1 MYRFVFPD
9 SNALPDP
16 QPQVLVDEKVLVE
29 EGGIQRECLA
39 EVERVKQHY
48 AAVVD
53 QLLEERKGYLFH
65 NENSEGNAVEES
77 SKDYD
82 QSGGQT
88 KLLEIFN
95 GRFLFR
101 EIMFDKSYF
110 RML

>member
-53 QLLEERKGYLFH
+53 QLLEERKGYTFH
-65 NENSEGNAVEES
+65 KQGTEENAVEES
-77 SKDYD
+77 SKDN
-82 QSGGQT
+82 GENAGQT
-88 KLLEIFN
+88 KLLAIFTGVCRFEI
-95 GRFLFR
+95 
-101 EIMFDKSYF
+101 
-110 RML
+110 